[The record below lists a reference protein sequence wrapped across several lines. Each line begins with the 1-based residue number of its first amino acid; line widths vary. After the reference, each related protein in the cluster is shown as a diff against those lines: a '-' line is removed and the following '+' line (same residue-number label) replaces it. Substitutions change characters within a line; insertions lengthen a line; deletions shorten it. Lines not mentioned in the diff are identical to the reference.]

1 MTFAPASARVLA
13 ASLTLLALAASA
25 CEDPPPKA
33 SRPSDTPEVASAAP
47 APWPTLRMGG
57 ARSSLPE
64 AASPPSAIASAAP
77 PTSADPSSTG
87 SAAASS
93 AHAGAASAGAAASGS
108 PSASAAADAA
118 GAPPNPKTGILAK
131 GVADK
136 ILKLGAPPK
145 VRLVEP
151 GEEPRAVM
159 GYTLTKG
166 MKQPLR
172 VSQETTIAMKSAE
185 GSAPSTPGPRLSTTF
200 DLTAGENDPSGDWKI
215 DAILRGI
222 DVEPKGAAQEA
233 QAAKLRPLL
242 TGVKGMSMS
251 YWMSPIGVVRD
262 VKVNLSGDAPA
273 PAQEMVTSMNQAF
286 QLMVV
291 PMPKEEI
298 GIGAKW
304 EVVTRAVNL
313 GADVLQYATYTLKS
327 RDGSK
332 AVLDVA
338 LKQLAANASVKMP
351 WVPAGISTRVRSFKW
366 GGAGAQTVDT
376 KQLATDS
383 GTLAIKTVM
392 DMQVT
397 EAAVASSGLPGERT
411 QSMTVETSVTMS
423 FSRP

>member
-1 MTFAPASARVLA
+1 MTFAPASARVL

-25 CEDPPPKA
+25 CEDPPPKV
-33 SRPSDTPEVASAAP
+33 SRPSDTPEVASASP
-47 APWPTLRMGG
+47 APWPTLRLSG
-57 ARSSLPE
+57 AKASLAE
-64 AASPPSAIASAAP
+64 AAVPPSAIASAAP
-77 PTSADPSSTG
+77 PTSAGPALTG

-93 AHAGAASAGAAASGS
+93 ASAGAASAGAAASGS
-108 PSASAAADAA
+108 PSASAAPDPA
-118 GAPPNPKTGILAK
+118 APPNPRTGILAK
-131 GVADK
+131 GAADK

-145 VRLVEP
+145 LRLVEP
-151 GEEPRAVM
+151 GEEPRAAM

-166 MKQPLR
+166 MQQPLR
-172 VSQETTIAMKSAE
+172 VSQETAIAMKSSE
-185 GSAPSTPGPRLSTTF
+185 GSTPSTPGPRLSTTF

-251 YWMSPIGVVRD
+251 YWMSPVGAVRD
-262 VKVNLSGDAPA
+262 VKVNLSGDTPA

-291 PMPKEEI
+291 PMPREAI
-298 GIGAKW
+298 GVGAKW

-332 AVLDVA
+332 VVLDVA
-338 LKQLAANASVKMP
+338 LKQLAANAAVKMP
-351 WVPAGISTRVRSFKW
+351 WLPAGITTRVRSFKW
-366 GGAGAQTVDT
+366 GGSGTQTVDT

-383 GTLAIKTVM
+383 GALAIKTVM

-397 EAAVASSGLPGERT
+397 ESAVVADSGLPGERT
-411 QSMTVETSVTMS
+411 QSMTVETSVSMS

>member
-1 MTFAPASARVLA
+1 MTIAPASARVLA

-25 CEDPPPKA
+25 CEDPPPKV
-33 SRPSDTPEVASAAP
+33 SRPSDTPEAASPSP
-47 APWPTLRMGG
+47 APWPTLRMRD
-57 ARSSLPE
+57 AKASPAE
-64 AASPPSAIASAAP
+64 AALPPSAIASVAP
-77 PTSADPSSTG
+77 PTSADPALTG

-93 AHAGAASAGAAASGS
+93 ASAGAAGAAASGS
-108 PSASAAADAA
+108 PSASAAVDPA
-118 GAPPNPKTGILAK
+118 APPNPRTGILAK
-131 GVADK
+131 GAADK

-145 VRLVEP
+145 LRLVEP
-151 GEEPRAVM
+151 GEEPRAAM

-166 MKQPLR
+166 MQQPLR
-172 VSQETTIAMKSAE
+172 VSQDTAIAMKSAE
-185 GSAPSTPGPRLSTTF
+185 GSTPSTPGPRLSTTF

-251 YWMSPIGVVRD
+251 YWMSPSGAVRD
-262 VKVNLSGDAPA
+262 VKVNLTGDTPA

-291 PMPKEEI
+291 PMPREAI
-298 GIGAKW
+298 GVGAKW

-351 WVPAGISTRVRSFKW
+351 WLPAGITTRVRSFKW
-366 GGAGAQTVDT
+366 GGSGTQTVDT
-376 KQLATDS
+376 RQLATDT
-383 GTLAIKTVM
+383 GALAIKTVM

-397 EAAVASSGLPGERT
+397 EAAVVADSGLPGERT
-411 QSMTVETSVTMS
+411 QSMTVETSVNMS